1 MTPDELEDL
10 AMMGAVMP
18 DGLSSA
24 QVWLFECFRA
34 LHGSYRCGLI
44 DREQGRRE
52 KGRLLRIYNGLTLD
66 DALIRHNA
74 RLWVEVEGPASDFAK
89 ARKADKTQEALEAA
103 DRMWQVLY
111 RMPPPKKEENEH
123 DSD

>member
-1 MTPDELEDL
+1 MTPEELEDL
-10 AMMGAVMP
+10 AMVGAVMP

-24 QVWLFECFRA
+24 QMWLFECFRA
-34 LHGSYRCGLI
+34 LHGSHRCGLI

-89 ARKADKTQEALEAA
+89 ARKAGKTQEALEAA

-111 RMPPPKKEENEH
+111 RMPPPKKEAPTK
-123 DSD
+123 

>member
-1 MTPDELEDL
+1 MTLEELEDL

-34 LHGSYRCGLI
+34 LHGSHRCGLI

-74 RLWVEVEGPASDFAK
+74 RLWVEVEGPASDFVK
-89 ARKADKTQEALEAA
+89 ARKAGKTQEALEAA
-103 DRMWQVLY
+103 DRMWQALY